1 MTITVSTTTKGLY
14 SCVVSLTADEKLQLF
29 TKLPG
34 LVNEV
39 AQKPYGPRYKIKTPL
54 WKELQADEIDVT
66 DAGGAESYIEIQPE
80 HILAVLT
87 MLYNARQGNT
97 TTVDMP
103 MCYDEDYDEATP
115 FTLIKHIVGA
125 IREYKPEKVQKQ
137 LVITV
142 EL

>member
-1 MTITVSTTTKGLY
+1 MTITVSTTPNGVY
-14 SCVVSLTADEKLQLF
+14 SCSISLTEEEKTKLF
-29 TKLPG
+29 VKLPG

-39 AQKPYGPRYKIKTPL
+39 AQKPYGQRYKIKTDL
-54 WKELQADEIDVT
+54 WKDLQGTELDVT

-80 HILAVLT
+80 HILAVVT
-87 MLYNARQGNT
+87 MLYHARQGST
-97 TTVDMP
+97 APIALP

-115 FTLIKHIVGA
+115 FTVIKYIVK
-125 IREYKPEKVQKQ
+125 RLQEYKPGKAPKQ